1 MLIVEPKEIFMSKRS
16 LLILGAVAAMTVS
29 GAYAGVTFGVD
40 NNNMGRVPIGETN
53 YSTNRMYRI
62 DEMRSNA
69 VNDAMTEFPEEST
82 KSGEK
87 KITDVIKE
95 PELRTPAASFKSS
108 FSATKERKDA
118 SSQYGFG
125 ATNIPSGVNDSKTIY
140 TDDLGRLHFFGK
152 ANQFKD

>member
-1 MLIVEPKEIFMSKRS
+1 MSKRS
-16 LLILGAVAAMTVS
+16 LLILGTVIAMTVS

-40 NNNMGRVPIGETN
+40 NNNMGRVPIGESN
-53 YSTNRMYRI
+53 YSTNRSYRM
-62 DEMRSNA
+62 ESMRSNA
-69 VNDAMTEFPEEST
+69 VNGAMKEFAEEDST
-82 KSGEK
+82 ASSEK

-108 FSATKERKDA
+108 FSANKEPKDA
-118 SSQYGFG
+118 SSLYGFG

-152 ANQFKD
+152 ANQIRE